1 MEKKMPPDRSFRA
14 RRPAC
19 RLQRVGILRTEP
31 AMRARFIAI
40 VALTAAAA
48 ASAQPAPPVRTG
60 GIGEEERRALES
72 DTRYNLKL
80 VAADRAGQYIADVD
94 VTIVDERGQQVVA
107 ERMAGPWL
115 LADLPPG
122 RYRVL
127 AVYEGASRSRDVVV
141 GRGGRQEIVMHWDAR
156 GSQ

>member
-1 MEKKMPPDRSFRA
+1 MKLAALKLPSQ
-14 RRPAC
+14 
-19 RLQRVGILRTEP
+19 LEP
-31 AMRARFIAI
+31 AVM
-40 VALTAAAA
+40 LTRLIGVLAFAAAAA
-48 ASAQPAPPVRTG
+48 ASAQPAPPVRSG
-60 GIGEEERRALES
+60 GIGEEERRALET

-80 VAADRAGQYIADVD
+80 VAANRAGQYIADVD
-94 VTIVDERGQQVVA
+94 VTIVDERGAEVVA

-127 AVYEGASRSRDVVV
+127 AVHDGARQSRDVVV
-141 GRGGRQEIVMHWDAR
+141 GRTGRQEIVMQWDAR